1 MQTSNRILDDM
12 ARVASGA
19 VSAVTGL
26 KGDGENLLK
35 RQMEKLLA
43 DMDLVTREEFEAVK
57 AMAANAR
64 AENEK
69 LEARVADLEAQL
81 KGQDRGQD
89 KDKSAAKK
97 TARKSTA
104 KPAAKKDT

>member
-12 ARVASGA
+12 TKVASGA

-26 KGDGENLLK
+26 KGDGENLLR

-43 DMDLVTREEFEAVK
+43 DMDLVTREEFDAVK

-64 AENEK
+64 AEQEK
-69 LEARVADLEAQL
+69 LQARVDELEAKL
-81 KGQDRGQD
+81 K
-89 KDKSAAKK
+89 AKK
-97 TARKSTA
+97 AAARKT
-104 KPAAKKDT
+104 AKKDD

>member
-12 ARVASGA
+12 AKVASGA

-26 KGDGENLLK
+26 KGDAEGMLR

-43 DMDLVTREEFEAVK
+43 DMDLVTREEFEVVK

-64 AENEK
+64 AEQEK
-69 LEARVADLEAQL
+69 LQARVAELEAQL
-81 KGQDRGQD
+81 TTK
-89 KDKSAAKK
+89 KPAKKAPAKKAAK
-97 TARKSTA
+97 
-104 KPAAKKDT
+104 